1 MSAEDRAHV
10 SLRGMTALEEANL
23 RRYYDQR
30 APEYE
35 QIYLPR
41 DEQHARE
48 LGELSRELR
57 DAVRGRR
64 VLEVACGT
72 GYWTACAAGVAL
84 RVTATDASLGMLA
97 EAREKPPPANVEL
110 LARDAYHLHDLP
122 ADFDAGLAM
131 FWLSH
136 VPRARLRAFLDGFH
150 ARLGPGA
157 VVYLADNVYV
167 PGLGGELLP
176 ADEAGD
182 TYKLRRLS
190 HGGRHRVLKNYF
202 SAEELRALLAPGA
215 SDLSVRSGKHFW
227 SATYRRDR

>member
-1 MSAEDRAHV
+1 MT
-10 SLRGMTALEEANL
+10 TALEEANL

-41 DEQHARE
+41 DKQHGEE

-57 DAVRGRR
+57 EAVRGRW

-72 GYWTACAAGVAL
+72 GFWTACAAQVAL
-84 RVTATDASLGMLA
+84 RVTATDASVSMLA
-97 EAREKPPPANVEL
+97 AAREKALPPNVDL
-110 LARDAYHLHDLP
+110 LRRDAYDLADLP
-122 ADFDAGLAM
+122 GGLDGGLAM

-150 ARLGPGA
+150 ARLEPGA
-157 VVYLADNVYV
+157 AVYLADNVYL
-167 PGLGGELLP
+167 PGIGGELLP
-176 ADEAGD
+176 ADAAGD

-190 HGGRHRVLKNYF
+190 DGGRYHVLKNYF
-202 SAEELRALLAPGA
+202 SSDELPDLLAPGT
-215 SDLSVRSGKHFW
+215 SDLAVRVGTHFW
-227 SATYRRDR
+227 SATYRTR

>member
-1 MSAEDRAHV
+1 
-10 SLRGMTALEEANL
+10 MTALEEANL

-41 DEQHARE
+41 DQQHGRE

-84 RVTATDASLGMLA
+84 RVTATDASLAMLT
-97 EAREKPPPANVEL
+97 EAREKSLPANVEL
-110 LARDAYHLHDLP
+110 LARDAYDLHDLP

-136 VPRARLRAFLDGFH
+136 VPRARLRAFLDGLH
-150 ARLGPGA
+150 GRLGPGA
-157 VVYLADNVYV
+157 VVYLADNVYL
-167 PGLGGELLP
+167 PGVGGELLP
-176 ADEAGD
+176 PDEAGD
-182 TYKLRRLS
+182 TYKVRRLS

-202 SAEELRALLAPGA
+202 SSEELQTLLAPGT
-215 SDLSVRSGKHFW
+215 SGLVVRAGSYFW
-227 SATYRRDR
+227 SARYRVTSSPPA

>member
-1 MSAEDRAHV
+1 
-10 SLRGMTALEEANL
+10 MTALEEANL

-41 DEQHARE
+41 DQQHGRE

-57 DAVRGRR
+57 EALRGRR

-84 RVTATDASLGMLA
+84 RVTATDASLAMLA
-97 EAREKPPPANVEL
+97 EAREKSLPATVEL
-110 LARDAYHLHDLP
+110 LARDAYDLHDLP

-150 ARLGPGA
+150 ARLGAGA

-167 PGLGGELLP
+167 LGLGGELLP
-176 ADEAGD
+176 AGESGD

-202 SAEELRALLAPGA
+202 STEELRALLAPGT
-215 SDLSVRSGKHFW
+215 SDLVVRSGRHFW
-227 SATYRRDR
+227 SASYRTGPAR

>member
-1 MSAEDRAHV
+1 
-10 SLRGMTALEEANL
+10 MTALEEANL

-41 DEQHARE
+41 DQQHGRE

-84 RVTATDASLGMLA
+84 RVTATDSSLGMLA

-110 LARDAYHLHDLP
+110 LARDAYDLHDLP

-176 ADEAGD
+176 ADGAGD
-182 TYKLRRLS
+182 TYKLRRLP

-202 SAEELRALLAPGA
+202 STDELGALLAPGT
-215 SDLSVRSGKHFW
+215 SDLVVRAGSCFW
-227 SATYRRDR
+227 SATYRTSPRR

>member
-1 MSAEDRAHV
+1 
-10 SLRGMTALEEANL
+10 MTALEEANL

-41 DEQHARE
+41 DQQHGRE

-57 DAVRGRR
+57 DALRGRR

-84 RVTATDASLGMLA
+84 RVTATDASLAMLT
-97 EAREKPPPANVEL
+97 EAREKSLPANVEL
-110 LARDAYHLHDLP
+110 LARDAYDLHDLP

-136 VPRARLRAFLDGFH
+136 VPRARLRAFLDGLH
-150 ARLGPGA
+150 GRLGPGA
-157 VVYLADNVYV
+157 VVYLADNVYL
-167 PGLGGELLP
+167 PGVGGELLP
-176 ADEAGD
+176 PDEAGD
-182 TYKLRRLS
+182 TYKVRRLS

-202 SAEELRALLAPGA
+202 STEELQTLLAPGT
-215 SDLSVRSGKHFW
+215 SGLVVRAGSYFW
-227 SATYRRDR
+227 SARYRVTSSPPA